1 MFKNYLKITW
11 RNLLRHKAFSAIN
24 IVGLA
29 IGMAS
34 AALIL
39 LWIQNEV
46 SFDKFH
52 EKNDRLYSV
61 YNRSVF
67 DGKLWCWNTTP
78 KVMGKIIKQEYP
90 QVEDVCR
97 TNWGST
103 FLFTVG
109 DKHLNLQGNFT
120 DPSFLTMFSF
130 PLVHGDKHTALNTIH
145 SIVITEKLSKK
156 LFGNDNAMGK
166 SIKIDS
172 NAYFTVTGVMKD
184 LPNNTRFSFEYLMPW
199 TYMTKIGQ
207 DDQYWGNNSI
217 QTWVLL
223 KPGVTEALANK
234 ALVNVTKSHSDT
246 KDIQQFVYPL
256 SKLRLYSK
264 FDEKGHPDG
273 GRISTVRTFSLIAAF
288 ILLIAC
294 INFMNLST
302 ARSERRARE
311 VGIRKVV
318 GALRGSLISQF
329 LGESVLIAFIA
340 GVIALVAVQISM
352 SGFNLLTDK
361 TLFVPYGSVS
371 FWLVFVGFILFTGLI
386 SGSYPALYLSSFKPV
401 SVLKGTFKA
410 ANAIITPRKVLVVVQ
425 FWFAVVLIICTII
438 IRQQLQYAQDR
449 DIGYKKD
456 NLVYVSMTGNIE
468 KNYLAIRNDLIA
480 SGAATSVTKTSA
492 PITQGWSDSW
502 GYTWKGHMDKNKI
515 DFNIF
520 NTDGDFV
527 KTMGLKIIAGR
538 DIDVKTYPTD
548 SMAMLLNEAAVKI
561 MGLKNPVG
569 EIVNNGEGKDAR
581 HYKVVGVVKDFIL
594 QSPYEPVKHMLIQGP
609 KSWFNFIHF
618 KLNPANTTA
627 NNLKRAEGV
636 FKKYNPDYPFEYNFV
651 DQEYARKFGDEQRLG
666 TLASLFAGLTIFIS
680 CLGLFG
686 LATYMAH
693 NRIKEIGVRKVLGA
707 SVTSVTTLL
716 SKDFLILVMIAF
728 VLAIP
733 MAWWA
738 MHTWLQ
744 SYAYRVPISIW
755 VFVVAAFV
763 TVFIS
768 LATVSFQAI
777 KAALTNPV
785 KSLRT
790 ND

>member
-1 MFKNYLKITW
+1 
-11 RNLLRHKAFSAIN
+11 
-24 IVGLA
+24 
-29 IGMAS
+29 
-34 AALIL
+34 
-39 LWIQNEV
+39 
-46 SFDKFH
+46 
-52 EKNDRLYSV
+52 
-61 YNRSVF
+61 
-67 DGKLWCWNTTP
+67 
-78 KVMGKIIKQEYP
+78 
-90 QVEDVCR
+90 
-97 TNWGST
+97 
-103 FLFTVG
+103 
-109 DKHLNLQGNFT
+109 
-120 DPSFLTMFSF
+120 
-130 PLVHGDKHTALNTIH
+130 
-145 SIVITEKLSKK
+145 
-156 LFGNDNAMGK
+156 
-166 SIKIDS
+166 
-172 NAYFTVTGVMKD
+172 
-184 LPNNTRFSFEYLMPW
+184 
-199 TYMTKIGQ
+199 
-207 DDQYWGNNSI
+207 
-217 QTWVLL
+217 
-223 KPGVTEALANK
+223 
-234 ALVNVTKSHSDT
+234 
-246 KDIQQFVYPL
+246 
-256 SKLRLYSK
+256 
-264 FDEKGHPDG
+264 
-273 GRISTVRTFSLIAAF
+273 
-288 ILLIAC
+288 
-294 INFMNLST
+294 MNLST

-340 GVIALVAVQISM
+340 GIIALVAVQISM

-371 FWLVFVGFILFTGLI
+371 FWLVFLGFILFTGLI

-449 DIGYKKD
+449 DTGYKKD
-456 NLVYVSMTGNIE
+456 NLVYVSMTGNIG

-520 NTDGDFV
+520 TTDGDFV

-561 MGLKNPVG
+561 MGLKNPIG
-569 EIVNNGEGKDAR
+569 EIVNNGEGKDAS

-609 KSWFNFIHF
+609 KWFNFIHF
-618 KLNPANTTA
+618 RLNPANTTA

-785 KSLRT
+785 KSLRA